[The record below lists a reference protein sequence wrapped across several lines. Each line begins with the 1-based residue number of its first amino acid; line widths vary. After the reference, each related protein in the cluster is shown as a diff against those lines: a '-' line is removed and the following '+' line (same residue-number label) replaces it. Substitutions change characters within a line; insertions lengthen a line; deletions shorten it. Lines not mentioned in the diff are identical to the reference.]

1 MPRNDQVTR
10 QWHLLQRLSAARNG
24 LTLAQLVEAIPTGL
38 TRHPRTVRRDLA
50 ALEASHFPLLTERVD
65 GEVRWRLLD
74 GFKNIPALRLS
85 PTELMALA
93 FSRRLM
99 TPLQGTLIQTSLN
112 SALTKIS
119 AAIPEGATGY
129 LQRLD
134 QWFSVGLGPH
144 KNYRH
149 HRETIDILSQAIT
162 QRRTV
167 QMRYFSAGR
176 NAINRREV
184 DPYRLRYVDGGLYLI
199 AYCHWR
205 KDVRMFAVERIKSL
219 TPTDHP
225 YQMPLHFDIDA
236 YVEDAL
242 VVMRG
247 ERITVELRFD
257 KATAVWVKDRI
268 WHPSQQ
274 LTPVK
279 GGQLLMTL
287 QVADTRELLGW
298 ILSFGSGVQVLKPE
312 RLQKAVMEEAGA
324 ILRGSGGTGQGG

>member
-10 QWHLLQRLSAARNG
+10 QWHLLQRLGTARNG
-24 LTLAQLVEAIPTGL
+24 LTLQQLVEAIPSDL

-65 GEVRWRLLD
+65 GAVRWRLLD
-74 GFKNIPALRLS
+74 GFRNVPTLRLS

-93 FSRRLM
+93 FSRQLL
-99 TPLQGTLIQTSLN
+99 TPLQGTVVAASLN
-112 SALTKIS
+112 SALTKIT
-119 AAIPEGATGY
+119 AAIPSEASHY

-149 HRETIDILSQAIT
+149 HRETIEVLSEAIAH
-162 QRRTV
+162 RHTV

-176 NAINRREV
+176 NVTTRREV
-184 DPYRLRYVDGGLYLI
+184 DPYRLRYVDGALYLI
-199 AYCHWR
+199 AYCRWR
-205 KDVRMFAVERIKSL
+205 KEVRMFAVERIKSL

-247 ERITVELRFD
+247 ERITVELKFD
-257 KATAVWVKDRI
+257 KPTAVWVKDRT

-274 LTPVK
+274 VSQLK
-279 GGQLLMTL
+279 NGELLMTL

-298 ILSFGSGVQVLKPE
+298 ILRFGSGVQVLKPE
-312 RLQKAVMEEAGA
+312 HVKQAVKEEARKLLA
-324 ILRGSGGTGQGG
+324 E

>member
-10 QWHLLQRLSAARNG
+10 QWHLLQRLGAARQG
-24 LTLAQLVEAIPTGL
+24 LTLAQLVDAIPDDL

-50 ALEASHFPLLTERVD
+50 ALEASNFPLLTERVD
-65 GEVRWRLLD
+65 GEVRWRLMD
-74 GFKNIPALRLS
+74 GFKNIPNLKLS

-93 FSRRLM
+93 FSRRLL
-99 TPLQGTLIQTSLN
+99 TPLEGTLIQKSLH

-119 AAIPEGATGY
+119 AAIPSGANEY

-149 HRETIDILSQAIT
+149 HRETIDRLSHAIAH
-162 QRRTV
+162 RRTV
-167 QMRYFSAGR
+167 QMRYYSAGR
-176 NAINRREV
+176 NAMNRREV

-205 KDVRMFAVERIKSL
+205 KDVRMFAVERIQSL
-219 TPTDHP
+219 TPTDNP

-247 ERITVELRFD
+247 ERITVELKFN
-257 KATAVWVKDRI
+257 KVTAAWAKDRI

-274 LTPVK
+274 VTPLK
-279 GGQLLMTL
+279 DGQVIMTL

-298 ILSFGSGVQVLKPE
+298 ILSFGSGVSVLKPE
-312 RLQKAVMEEAGA
+312 HLQKAVREEAKK
-324 ILRGSGGTGQGG
+324 LLGQM

>member
-10 QWHLLQRLSAARNG
+10 QWHLLQRLSAARGG
-24 LTLAQLVEAIPTGL
+24 LTLAQLVDAIPDDL

-50 ALEASHFPLLTERVD
+50 ALEASYFPLLTERVD

-74 GFKNIPALRLS
+74 GFREVPSLRLS

-93 FSRRLM
+93 FTRQLLI
-99 TPLQGTLIQTSLN
+99 PLQGTLIHTSLN
-112 SALTKIS
+112 SALSKIH
-119 AAIPEGATGY
+119 AAIPSGATEY

-134 QWFSVGLGPH
+134 RWFSVGLGPH
-144 KNYRH
+144 KNYRN
-149 HRETIDILSQAIT
+149 HRDTIDILSQAIT
-162 QRRTV
+162 QRHTV

-176 NAINRREV
+176 NVTTRREV

-219 TPTDHP
+219 TLTDHP

-247 ERITVELRFD
+247 ERITVELQFD
-257 KATAVWVKDRI
+257 KATAAWVKDRI

-274 LTPVK
+274 LTALK
-279 GGQLLMTL
+279 GGQLVMTL
-287 QVADTRELLGW
+287 QVADSRELLGW

-312 RLQKAVMEEAGA
+312 RLQKAVRDEAKKLLA
-324 ILRGSGGTGQGG
+324 KP

>member
-10 QWHLLQRLSAARNG
+10 QWHLLQRLGAARNG
-24 LTLAQLVEAIPTGL
+24 LTLAELVEAIPAEL

-50 ALEASHFPLLTERVD
+50 ALESSHFPLLTERVD

-74 GFKNIPALRLS
+74 GFKNVPALRLS

-93 FSRRLM
+93 FSRRLLI
-99 TPLQGTLIQTSLN
+99 PLQGTLIQTSLN
-112 SALTKIS
+112 SALSKIS
-119 AAIPEGATGY
+119 AAIPSGANEY

-149 HRETIDILSQAIT
+149 HRETIDMLSQAIAS
-162 QRRTV
+162 RHTV

-176 NAINRREV
+176 NATTRREV
-184 DPYRLRYVDGGLYLI
+184 DPYRLRFVDGGLYLI

-225 YQMPLHFDIDA
+225 YQMPLHFDLEA

-242 VVMRG
+242 IVMHG
-247 ERITVELRFD
+247 ERITVELQFD
-257 KATAVWVKDRI
+257 KATAAWVKDRT

-274 LTPVK
+274 VTPIK
-279 GGQLLMTL
+279 TGQLLMTL

-298 ILSFGSGVQVLKPE
+298 ILSFGSGVKVLKPD
-312 RLQKAVMEEAGA
+312 RLKQAVKDEAKK
-324 ILRGSGGTGQGG
+324 LLTQL

>member
-1 MPRNDQVTR
+1 MPRNEQVTR
-10 QWHLLQRLSAARNG
+10 QWHLLQRLSGSRQG
-24 LTLAQLVEAIPTGL
+24 LTLAQLVDAIPSEL

-50 ALEASHFPLLTERVD
+50 ALEASHFPLLTERVN

-74 GFKNIPALRLS
+74 GFRNIPSLSLS

-93 FSRRLM
+93 FSRQLL
-99 TPLQGTLIQTSLN
+99 TPLQGTLIARSLN
-112 SALTKIS
+112 SALSKIT
-119 AAIPEGATGY
+119 AAIPSEASEY

-149 HRETIDILSQAIT
+149 HRETIDILSNAIAH
-162 QRRTV
+162 RRTV

-176 NAINRREV
+176 NVTTRREV
-184 DPYRLRYVDGGLYLI
+184 DPYRLRYVDGGLFLI

-219 TPTDHP
+219 IPTDHP
-225 YQMPLHFDIDA
+225 YQMPLHFDVDA

-242 VVMRG
+242 VIMRG
-247 ERITVELRFD
+247 KRITVELKFD
-257 KATAVWVKDRI
+257 KRTAAWVKDRI

-274 LTPVK
+274 MTPLK
-279 GGQLLMTL
+279 DGQLLMTL
-287 QVADTRELLGW
+287 QVADSRELLGW

-312 RLQKAVMEEAGA
+312 HLREAVRQEAKRLLARQ
-324 ILRGSGGTGQGG
+324 

>member
-10 QWHLLQRLSAARNG
+10 QWHLLQRLSGARQG
-24 LTLAQLVEAIPTGL
+24 LTLSQLVDAIPPDL

-50 ALEASHFPLLTERVD
+50 ALESSHFPLLTERVN

-74 GFKNIPALRLS
+74 GFKNIPSLRLS

-93 FSRRLM
+93 FSRQLL
-99 TPLQGTLIQTSLN
+99 TPLQGTLIAASLN
-112 SALTKIS
+112 SALSKIN
-119 AAIPEGATGY
+119 AAIPAGATDY

-149 HRETIDILSQAIT
+149 HRETIDKLSHAIAH
-162 QRRTV
+162 RRTV

-176 NAINRREV
+176 NATNRREV

-219 TPTDHP
+219 TLTDYP

-247 ERITVELRFD
+247 ERITVELKFD
-257 KATAVWVKDRI
+257 KATAAWAKDRI

-274 LTPVK
+274 TTTLK
-279 GGQLLMTL
+279 NGQLLMTL
-287 QVADTRELLGW
+287 SVADTRELLGW

-312 RLQKAVMEEAGA
+312 HLRHAVKEEAGR
-324 ILRGSGGTGQGG
+324 LLSQ

>member
-10 QWHLLQRLSAARNG
+10 QWHLLQRLGAARNG
-24 LTLAQLVEAIPTGL
+24 LTLAQLVEAIPAGL

-93 FSRRLM
+93 FSQQLL
-99 TPLQGTLIQTSLN
+99 TPLQGTLIAASLN
-112 SALTKIS
+112 SALTKIN
-119 AAIPEGATGY
+119 AAIPAGGTDY

-149 HRETIDILSQAIT
+149 HRETIDILSQALAH
-162 QRRTV
+162 RHTV

-176 NAINRREV
+176 NATTRREV

-199 AYCHWR
+199 AHCHWR
-205 KDVRMFAVERIKSL
+205 NDVRMFAVERIKSL

-225 YQMPLHFDIDA
+225 YQLPLHFDIDA

-257 KATAVWVKDRI
+257 KTTAVWVKDRI

-274 LTPVK
+274 TTALK
-279 GGQLLMTL
+279 SGQLLMTL

-298 ILSFGSGVQVLKPE
+298 ILSFGSGVQVLKPDHL
-312 RLQKAVMEEAGA
+312 RTAVQNEARK
-324 ILRGSGGTGQGG
+324 LLVEP

>member
-10 QWHLLQRLSAARNG
+10 QWHLLQRLGAARNG
-24 LTLAQLVEAIPTGL
+24 LTLAQLVEAIPAGL

-65 GEVRWRLLD
+65 GQVRWRLLD

-93 FSRRLM
+93 FSQQLL
-99 TPLQGTLIQTSLN
+99 TPLQGTLIAASLN
-112 SALTKIS
+112 SALTKIN
-119 AAIPEGATGY
+119 AAIPAGGTDY

-149 HRETIDILSQAIT
+149 QRETIDILSQALAH
-162 QRRTV
+162 RHTV

-176 NAINRREV
+176 NATTRREV

-199 AYCHWR
+199 AHCHWR
-205 KDVRMFAVERIKSL
+205 NDVRMFAVERIKSL

-225 YQMPLHFDIDA
+225 YQLPLHFDIDA

-257 KATAVWVKDRI
+257 KTTAVWVKDRI

-274 LTPVK
+274 TTALK
-279 GGQLLMTL
+279 SGQLLMTL

-298 ILSFGSGVQVLKPE
+298 ILSFGSGVQVLKPDHL
-312 RLQKAVMEEAGA
+312 RTAVQNEARK
-324 ILRGSGGTGQGG
+324 LLVEP

>member
-10 QWHLLQRLSAARNG
+10 QWYLLQQLSAARHG
-24 LTLAQLVEAIPTGL
+24 LTLAQLTKAIPEDL
-38 TRHPRTVRRDLA
+38 QCHSRTVRRDLE
-50 ALEASHFPLLTERVD
+50 ALEASHFPLLSERVD
-65 GEVRWRLLD
+65 GEVRWRLLE
-74 GFKNIPALRLS
+74 GFRNIPSLRLS
-85 PTELMALA
+85 PPELMALA
-93 FSRRLM
+93 FSRQLLI
-99 TPLQGTLIQTSLN
+99 PLQGTLIETALN
-112 SALTKIS
+112 TALSKIT
-119 AAIPEGATGY
+119 AAIPAGATEY

-144 KNYRH
+144 KNYRQ
-149 HRETIDILSQAIT
+149 HRQTIDVLSQAIAH
-162 QRRTV
+162 RHTV

-176 NAINRREV
+176 NVTTRREV

-247 ERITVELRFD
+247 ERITVELKFD
-257 KATAVWVKDRI
+257 KATAAWVKDRI

-274 LTPVK
+274 LTTLK
-279 GGQLLMTL
+279 GGQLVMTL
-287 QVADTRELLGW
+287 QVADSRELLGW

-312 RLQKAVMEEAGA
+312 HLQKAVRDEAKKLLA
-324 ILRGSGGTGQGG
+324 NP

>member
-10 QWHLLQRLSAARNG
+10 QWHLLQRLSGARQG
-24 LTLAQLVEAIPTGL
+24 LTLAQLVDAIPPEL

-50 ALEASHFPLLTERVD
+50 ALEASHFPLLTERVN

-74 GFKNIPALRLS
+74 GFRNIPSLSLS

-93 FSRRLM
+93 FSRQLL
-99 TPLQGTLIQTSLN
+99 TPLQGTLIARSLN
-112 SALTKIS
+112 SALSKIT
-119 AAIPEGATGY
+119 AAIPSEASEY

-149 HRETIDILSQAIT
+149 HRETIDILSHAIAH
-162 QRRTV
+162 RRTV

-176 NAINRREV
+176 NVTTRREV

-225 YQMPLHFDIDA
+225 YQMPLHFDVDA

-242 VVMRG
+242 VIMRG
-247 ERITVELRFD
+247 KRITVELKFD
-257 KATAVWVKDRI
+257 KRTAAWVKDRV

-274 LTPVK
+274 MTPLK
-279 GGQLLMTL
+279 DGQLLMTL

-312 RLQKAVMEEAGA
+312 HLREAVRQEAKRLLGRQ
-324 ILRGSGGTGQGG
+324 

>member
-10 QWHLLQRLSAARNG
+10 QWHLLQRLSGARNG
-24 LTLAQLVEAIPTGL
+24 LTLAQLVEAIPPDL
-38 TRHPRTVRRDLA
+38 TRHPRTVRRDLE
-50 ALEASHFPLLTERVD
+50 ALEASHFPLLTERTD

-74 GFKNIPALRLS
+74 GFRNVPGLRLS
-85 PTELMALA
+85 PTELMALV
-93 FSRRLM
+93 FSRQLL
-99 TPLQGTLIQTSLN
+99 TPLEGTLIAASLN
-112 SALTKIS
+112 SALTKIT
-119 AAIPEGATGY
+119 AAIPSEASDY
-129 LQRLD
+129 VQRLD

-144 KNYRH
+144 KHYRQ
-149 HRETIDILSQAIT
+149 HRETIDVLSQAIA

-176 NAINRREV
+176 RATGRREV

-205 KDVRMFAVERIKSL
+205 KDVRMFAIERIRSL

-247 ERITVELRFD
+247 KRVTVELLFD
-257 KATAVWVKDRI
+257 KPTAAWVKDRI
-268 WHPSQQ
+268 WHSSQQ
-274 LTPVK
+274 VK
-279 GGQLLMTL
+279 PLKTGRLLMTL

-298 ILSFGSGVQVLKPE
+298 ILSFGGGVQVLKPE
-312 RLQKAVMEEAGA
+312 HLQQAVKEEARK
-324 ILRGSGGTGQGG
+324 ILGQ

>member
-10 QWHLLQRLSAARNG
+10 QWYLLQQLSAARNG
-24 LTLAQLVEAIPTGL
+24 LTLAQLVKAIPEDL
-38 TRHPRTVRRDLA
+38 QCHARTVRRDLE
-50 ALEASHFPLLTERVD
+50 ALEASHFPLLSDRVD
-65 GEVRWRLLD
+65 GEVRWRLLE
-74 GFKNIPALRLS
+74 GFRNIPGLRLS
-85 PTELMALA
+85 PPELMALA
-93 FSRRLM
+93 FSRQLLI
-99 TPLQGTLIQTSLN
+99 PLQGTLIETALN
-112 SALTKIS
+112 TALSKIT
-119 AAIPEGATGY
+119 AAIPAGATEY

-144 KNYRH
+144 KNYRQ
-149 HRETIDILSQAIT
+149 HRQTIDVLSQAIAY
-162 QRRTV
+162 RHTV

-176 NAINRREV
+176 NVTTRREV

-247 ERITVELRFD
+247 ERITVELKFD
-257 KATAVWVKDRI
+257 KATAAWVKDRI

-274 LTPVK
+274 LTALK
-279 GGQLLMTL
+279 GGQLVMTF

-312 RLQKAVMEEAGA
+312 HLRKAVWDEAKKLLA
-324 ILRGSGGTGQGG
+324 KP

>member
-10 QWHLLQRLSAARNG
+10 QWHLLQRLSGARQG
-24 LTLAQLVEAIPTGL
+24 LTLAQLVDAIPPDL
-38 TRHPRTVRRDLA
+38 TRHTRTVRRDLA
-50 ALEASHFPLLTERVD
+50 ALEASHFPLVTERVN

-74 GFKNIPALRLS
+74 GFKNIPSLRLS

-93 FSRRLM
+93 FSRQLL
-99 TPLQGTLIQTSLN
+99 TPLQGTLIAASLN
-112 SALTKIS
+112 SALTKIT
-119 AAIPEGATGY
+119 AAIPAGATDY

-149 HRETIDILSQAIT
+149 HRETIDKLSQAIT
-162 QRRTV
+162 HRRTV

-176 NAINRREV
+176 NATNRREI

-219 TPTDHP
+219 TLTDHP

-247 ERITVELRFD
+247 ERITVELKFD
-257 KATAVWVKDRI
+257 KSTAAWANDRI

-274 LTPVK
+274 TTPLK
-279 GGQLLMTL
+279 NGQLLMTL
-287 QVADTRELLGW
+287 SVADTRELLGW

-312 RLQKAVMEEAGA
+312 HLRHAVQEEARK
-324 ILRGSGGTGQGG
+324 LLSQ

>member
-10 QWHLLQRLSAARNG
+10 QWHLLQRLGAARQG
-24 LTLAQLVEAIPTGL
+24 LTLTQLVKAIPEEL
-38 TRHPRTVRRDLA
+38 SRHPRTVRRDLA
-50 ALEASHFPLLTERVD
+50 ALEASHFPLLNERVD
-65 GEVRWRLLD
+65 GEVRWRLMD
-74 GFKNIPALRLS
+74 GFRNVPGLRLS

-93 FSRRLM
+93 FSRRLLS
-99 TPLQGTLIQTSLN
+99 PLQGTLIQTSLN

-119 AAIPEGATGY
+119 ATIPSGATEY

-144 KNYRH
+144 KNYRN
-149 HRETIDILSQAIT
+149 HRETIDKLSHAIAHRHT
-162 QRRTV
+162 I

-176 NAINRREV
+176 NATSRREI

-205 KDVRMFAVERIKSL
+205 KDVRMFAVERIRSL

-247 ERITVELRFD
+247 KRITVELKFN
-257 KATAVWVKDRI
+257 KPTAVWAKDRI

-274 LTPVK
+274 VTPLK
-279 GGQLLMTL
+279 NGQLVMVL

-312 RLQKAVMEEAGA
+312 ALKQSVREEAKKLLA
-324 ILRGSGGTGQGG
+324 L

>member
-10 QWHLLQRLSAARNG
+10 QWHLLQRLGAARNG
-24 LTLAQLVEAIPTGL
+24 LTLAQLVEAIPAGL

-93 FSRRLM
+93 FSQQLL
-99 TPLQGTLIQTSLN
+99 TPLQGTLIAATLN
-112 SALTKIS
+112 SALTKIN
-119 AAIPEGATGY
+119 AAIPAGGTDY

-149 HRETIDILSQAIT
+149 HRETIDILSQALAH
-162 QRRTV
+162 RHTV

-176 NAINRREV
+176 NATTRREV

-199 AYCHWR
+199 AHCHWR
-205 KDVRMFAVERIKSL
+205 KDVRMFAVERINLK
-219 TPTDHP
+219 
-225 YQMPLHFDIDA
+225 
-236 YVEDAL
+236 
-242 VVMRG
+242 
-247 ERITVELRFD
+247 
-257 KATAVWVKDRI
+257 TAVSVSCR
-268 WHPSQQ
+268 
-274 LTPVK
+274 
-279 GGQLLMTL
+279 
-287 QVADTRELLGW
+287 R
-298 ILSFGSGVQVLKPE
+298 SF
-312 RLQKAVMEEAGA
+312 
-324 ILRGSGGTGQGG
+324 

>member
-10 QWHLLQRLSAARNG
+10 QWHLLQRLGTARQG
-24 LTLAQLVEAIPTGL
+24 LTLAELVEAIPADL

-50 ALEASHFPLLTERVD
+50 ALEASNFPLLNERVD

-93 FSRRLM
+93 FSRRLL
-99 TPLQGTLIQTSLN
+99 TPLQGTLIQTSLS

-119 AAIPEGATGY
+119 AAVPSGATEY
-129 LQRLD
+129 LERLD
-134 QWFSVGLGPH
+134 QWFSVGMGPH
-144 KNYRH
+144 KNYRL
-149 HRETIDILSQAIT
+149 HRDTIDKLSHAIAH
-162 QRRTV
+162 RHTV

-176 NAINRREV
+176 NATSRREI
-184 DPYRLRYVDGGLYLI
+184 DPYRMRYVDGGLYLI

-247 ERITVELRFD
+247 ERITVELKFD
-257 KATAVWVKDRI
+257 KTTAAWAKDRI

-274 LTPVK
+274 VTRLK
-279 GGQLLMTL
+279 SGQFLMTL

-298 ILSFGSGVQVLKPE
+298 ILSFGSGVTVLKPE
-312 RLQKAVMEEAGA
+312 RLQKAVREEASK
-324 ILRGSGGTGQGG
+324 LLGQN